1 MGKPDPQGDTLIG
14 DAIVEY
20 LLYLRESAGAI
31 ALSDLGHG
39 IHSIGRVVRL
49 SPTGVTISCQDLGGS
64 DIKLLVAHYE
74 PSRSVHFLLQDG
86 KEADPGFWV
95 FPYPGS
101 IQVRQERRNLRYTLN
116 NAVLACWHSPC
127 STELV
132 RGDVVDIGLGGFLAS
147 IYVSSEQLADTGG
160 CEEGDQGVVVLRRD
174 DLREWRGQAELRR
187 RVLLDPPSDEKKG
200 KHTPEFVLL
209 GFAFQFA
216 DRQAMNEL
224 TDFFQ
229 GILGPIA

>member
-31 ALSDLGHG
+31 ALSDLSHG
-39 IHSIGRVVRL
+39 VHGIGRVARL
-49 SPTGVTISCQDLGGS
+49 SQAGVTISSQDLRGS
-64 DIKLLVAHYE
+64 DSKLLVAHYE
-74 PSRSVHFLLQDG
+74 PSRSIHFLLRGG
-86 KEADPGFWV
+86 KEEEPGFWV

-101 IQVRQERRNLRYTLN
+101 IQVRRERKHLRYTLN
-116 NAVLACWHSPC
+116 SAVFASWHSQC

-132 RGDVVDIGLGGFLAS
+132 RGDVVDIGIGGFLAS
-147 IYVSSEQLADTGG
+147 IYVSSEQIADTSA
-160 CEEGDQGVVVLRRD
+160 CHEGDQGVVLLRRD
-174 DLREWRGQAELRR
+174 DAREWQGQSELRR
-187 RVLLDPPSDEKKG
+187 RVALDPPAEKKG
-200 KHTPEFVLL
+200 KNSPEFVLL
-209 GFAFQFA
+209 GFAFQFNEP
-216 DRQAMNEL
+216 QAMSEL